1 MADLPG
7 MPPDLPDLDQCAAE
21 PIHLVGAIQPHGVLL
36 ALHEPPWRI
45 VQVTSNCKDRLGIAL
60 EDLLE
65 RELDSVLGVELLT
78 AAQTGLATYR
88 QQPSAPVSFV
98 WCSPLDG
105 RAFTGYV
112 HESEALAI
120 LELEPVPST
129 GAAADDL
136 LARAVRGLVGVRA
149 QADLPLKLQQAA
161 TLLRD
166 LTDYDRVMVYRLDPI
181 DWHGEV
187 VAEARRPDLEPYLG
201 LHYPASDI
209 PDQARRLYLI
219 NRTRAIADIDYVPV
233 PIEPEPNPITGRSL
247 DLSRSLLR
255 SVSPVH
261 VEYLRNMG
269 VRATLTLSLF
279 HDDRLWGLIACHH
292 LAPYWVSDEI
302 RRVMDWMAQDLETQI
317 QVAEDRRRRLYE
329 LHLKTCRE
337 RVMAAMRQ
345 GVRLQ
350 NLLTGTYRADL
361 LGAVGAEGVALIA
374 GAQVHTAGATPEAE
388 RIAQLVADLRR
399 YGDSGQSSLFA
410 TDCLSAHLPETIDL
424 GSTAAGLMFLRL
436 ASARDLAL
444 LWFRAE
450 QVRHVTWAGNPDKA
464 VNVGADGRIGPRQSF
479 AAWQQTVR
487 LRSRRWT
494 QEEQVSATE
503 LGALIDLEL
512 RHQAE
517 AASQAKSVF
526 LASMSH
532 EIRTPLNAV
541 LGMVHLMRQQALPAT
556 QAERLDKIEVAGRH
570 LLDLINAILDL
581 SKIEDGKLNLD
592 ESGVRVDAIMRNV
605 VAMLSDRVAEKGLKL
620 RVQLKP
626 WPSDLLGDAARLQQA
641 LLNYASNALKFTRQ
655 GTIILRAFPEADLG
669 HSVVGRFEVEDTGI
683 GIAPEHL
690 PRLFNEF
697 EQVDASITRQ
707 YGGTGLGLALTRQLA
722 RLMDGEVG
730 VESTQGVGSTF
741 WFTVRLRRGTATTA
755 SVPAPVER
763 SKLIQVCTGRRL
775 LLVDDEPI
783 NREVTLELIADL
795 GLHIDTAENGAE
807 ALEHV
812 QRHRYDL
819 ILMDMQMPVMD
830 GLEAT
835 RRIRRLPTIT
845 QPPIVAM
852 TANAFAEDQAQCLA
866 AGMDDFLAKP
876 VEPGRLL
883 ATLQHWLS
891 QPKPIS

>member
-1 MADLPG
+1 
-7 MPPDLPDLDQCAAE
+7 MPNDLPDLGQCASE
-21 PIHLVGAIQPHGVLL
+21 PIHLAGAIQPHGVLL
-36 ALHEPPWRI
+36 ALHESPWRI
-45 VQVTSNCKDRLGIAL
+45 VQATANCKDRLGIAPAA
-60 EDLLE
+60 LLE

-78 AAQTGLATYR
+78 AAQAGLATYR
-88 QQPSAPVSFV
+88 EQPSAPVSFA

-105 RAFTGYV
+105 VAFTGYV
-112 HESEALAI
+112 HESEALVI
-120 LELEPVPST
+120 LELEPVPSPP
-129 GAAADDL
+129 GASDDL

-166 LTDYDRVMVYRLDPI
+166 LTGYDRVMVYRFDPV

-219 NRTRAIADIDYVPV
+219 NRTRAIVDIDYVPV
-233 PIEPEPNPITGRSL
+233 PIEPEPNPITGRPL

-292 LAPYWVSDEI
+292 LSPYWVSDEI

-329 LHLKTCRE
+329 QHLKTCRE

-350 NLLTGTYRADL
+350 NLLTGAHQADL
-361 LGAVGAEGVALIA
+361 LGAVGAEGMALIA
-374 GAQVHTAGATPEAE
+374 GSQVYTAGTTPEAE
-388 RIAQLVADLRR
+388 RISQLAVDLRR
-399 YGDSGQSSLFA
+399 HIDDDHSSLFA
-410 TDCLSAHLPETIDL
+410 TDCLSDHLPETVDL
-424 GSTAAGLMFLRL
+424 GPTAAGLMFLRL
-436 ASARDLAL
+436 ASARDLGL

-464 VNVGADGRIGPRQSF
+464 VNIGPDGRIGPRQSF

-487 LRSRRWT
+487 LRSWRWA
-494 QEEQVSATE
+494 QEELASATE
-503 LGALIDLEL
+503 LGALIDIEL

-517 AASQAKSVF
+517 AASQAKSIF
-526 LASMSH
+526 LANMSH
-532 EIRTPLNAV
+532 EIRNPLNAV
-541 LGMVHLMRQQALPAT
+541 LGMARLMRQQALIPT

-570 LLDLINAILDL
+570 LLDLINDILDL
-581 SKIEDGKLNLD
+581 SKIEDGKLTLE
-592 ESGVRVDAIMRNV
+592 ESEVRIEAIMRNL
-605 VAMLSDRVAEKGLKL
+605 VAMLSDQAAEKGLKL
-620 RVQLKP
+620 CVKLQA
-626 WPSDLLGDAARLQQA
+626 WPSHLLGDSARLQQA
-641 LLNYASNALKFTRQ
+641 LLNYASNAIKFTQ
-655 GTIILRAFPEADLG
+655 YGSVTLRAFPEADLG
-669 HSVVGRFEVEDTGI
+669 DSVLGRFEVEDTGI
-683 GIAPEHL
+683 GIAAEHL
-690 PRLFNEF
+690 SRLFNEF
-697 EQVDASITRQ
+697 EQLDTSITRQ
-707 YGGTGLGLALTRQLA
+707 YGGTGLGLALTQQLA
-722 RLMDGEVG
+722 RLMGGEAG
-730 VESTQGVGSTF
+730 VESTLGVGSTF
-741 WFTVRLRRGTATTA
+741 WFTVRLRRGTPSIAPVSA
-755 SVPAPVER
+755 PAPMEMDE
-763 SKLIQVCTGRRL
+763 LMQVCAGRRL
-775 LLVDDEPI
+775 LLVEDEPI

-795 GLHIDTAENGAE
+795 GLHTDTAENGVE
-807 ALEHV
+807 ALEYV

-819 ILMDMQMPVMD
+819 ILMDMQMPVMG

-835 RRIRRLPTIT
+835 RRIRRLPMDT

-852 TANAFAEDQAQCLA
+852 TANAFADNQTQCLE
-866 AGMDDFLAKP
+866 AGMNDFLTKP
-876 VEPGRLL
+876 VEPQQLL
-883 ATLQHWLS
+883 AILQYWFSRTEHQS
-891 QPKPIS
+891 

>member
-1 MADLPG
+1 LF
-7 MPPDLPDLDQCAAE
+7 
-21 PIHLVGAIQPHGVLL
+21 

-45 VQVTSNCKDRLGIAL
+45 VQATTNCHDRLGIAL

-65 RELDSVLGVELLT
+65 RELGGVLGVELLT
-78 AAQTGLATYR
+78 AAQAGLATYR
-88 QQPSAPVSFV
+88 AQPSAPVAFA
-98 WCSPLDG
+98 WHSPLDG

-112 HESEALAI
+112 HASDALVI
-120 LELEPVPST
+120 LELEPVPSPPD
-129 GAAADDL
+129 ASDDL
-136 LARAVRGLVGVRA
+136 LARAVRGLAGVRA
-149 QADLPLKLQQAA
+149 QADLSLKLQQAA

-166 LTDYDRVMVYRLDPI
+166 LTDYDRVMVYRFDPV

-219 NRTRAIADIDYVPV
+219 NRTRAIVDIDYFPV
-233 PIEPEPNPITGRSL
+233 PIEPESNPVTGRPL

-292 LAPYWVSDEI
+292 VSPYRVSEEI

-329 LHLKTCRE
+329 QHLKTCRE
-337 RVMAAMRQ
+337 RVMAVMRQ
-345 GVRLQ
+345 GVRLPT
-350 NLLTGTYRADL
+350 LLTDTYRADL
-361 LGAVGAEGVALIA
+361 IGAVGAEGVALIS
-374 GAQVHTAGATPEAE
+374 GAKIHTAGATPEAE
-388 RIAQLVADLRR
+388 RISQLVADLRR
-399 YGDSGQSSLFA
+399 YGDNGQSSLFA
-410 TDCLSAHLPETIDL
+410 TDCLSDHLPETVDL
-424 GSTAAGLMFLRL
+424 GSTAAGLMLLRL
-436 ASARDLAL
+436 ASARNLAL
-444 LWFRAE
+444 LWFRSE

-464 VNVGADGRIGPRQSF
+464 VSIGADGRLGPRQSF

-526 LASMSH
+526 LTNMSH
-532 EIRTPLNAV
+532 EIRTPLNVV
-541 LGMVHLMRQQALPAT
+541 LGMVHLMRQQALLPT
-556 QAERLDKIEVAGRH
+556 QAERLDKIDVAGRH
-570 LLDLINAILDL
+570 LLELINAILDL
-581 SKIEDGKLNLD
+581 AKIEDGKLTLD
-592 ESGVRVDAIMRNV
+592 ESAIRIEAIMRNV
-605 VAMLSDRVAEKGLKL
+605 VAMLSDRVTEKGLKL
-620 RVQLKP
+620 CVQLKP

-641 LLNYASNALKFTRQ
+641 LLNYASNALKFTQQ
-655 GTIILRAFPEADLG
+655 GSIILRAFPEADQG
-669 HSVVGRFEVEDTGI
+669 DTVVGRFEVEDTGI
-683 GIAPEHL
+683 GIAAEHL

-707 YGGTGLGLALTRQLA
+707 YGGTGLGLALTQQLA
-722 RLMDGEVG
+722 RLMGGEAG
-730 VESTQGVGSTF
+730 VESTLGVGSTF
-741 WFTVRLRRGTATTA
+741 WFTVRFRRGTAPIA
-755 SVPAPVER
+755 SMPAPVER
-763 SKLIQVCTGRRL
+763 SKLIRVCTGRRL

-783 NREVTLELIADL
+783 NREVTQELIADL
-795 GLHIDTAENGAE
+795 GLHIDAAENGAE
-807 ALEHV
+807 ALGCV
-812 QRHRYDL
+812 RQHRYDL

-835 RRIRRLPTIT
+835 RRIRRLPTIA

-852 TANAFAEDQAQCLA
+852 TANAFAEDQSQCME

-876 VEPGRLL
+876 VEPERLL
-883 ATLQHWLS
+883 AALQRWLS
-891 QPKPIS
+891 RPEPIS